1 MLQKAS
7 GKPVTQ
13 ASKAKIQTSTKV
25 DNSAFDAFLNSSKMF
40 METEE
45 AKEPSQKEEEEDK
58 TNSNISPSMGMKADA
73 MFADLDVS
81 EQDNLL
87 LET

>member
-1 MLQKAS
+1 
-7 GKPVTQ
+7 
-13 ASKAKIQTSTKV
+13 
-25 DNSAFDAFLNSSKMF
+25 

-45 AKEPSQKEEEEDK
+45 VKEPSQKDEEESK
-58 TNSNISPSMGMKADA
+58 KNSNLSPTMGMKADA

-87 LET
+87 LETEEDVTNLKTINS

>member
-1 MLQKAS
+1 
-7 GKPVTQ
+7 
-13 ASKAKIQTSTKV
+13 
-25 DNSAFDAFLNSSKMF
+25 

-45 AKEPSQKEEEEDK
+45 NKKEDEEEK
-58 TNSNISPSMGMKADA
+58 SNPNLSPTMGMKADA

-87 LET
+87 LETSEDVSNLVTLNSQRTDEKM

>member
-1 MLQKAS
+1 
-7 GKPVTQ
+7 
-13 ASKAKIQTSTKV
+13 
-25 DNSAFDAFLNSSKMF
+25 

-45 AKEPSQKEEEEDK
+45 NKKEGEEEK
-58 TNSNISPSMGMKADA
+58 SNLGLSPTMGMKADA

>member
-1 MLQKAS
+1 
-7 GKPVTQ
+7 
-13 ASKAKIQTSTKV
+13 
-25 DNSAFDAFLNSSKMF
+25 

-45 AKEPSQKEEEEDK
+45 VKEPSQKDEEEEK
-58 TNSNISPSMGMKADA
+58 LIIKLSPSMGMKADA

-87 LET
+87 LDTEEDVTNLKTLNS

>member
-1 MLQKAS
+1 
-7 GKPVTQ
+7 
-13 ASKAKIQTSTKV
+13 
-25 DNSAFDAFLNSSKMF
+25 

-45 AKEPSQKEEEEDK
+45 VKEPSQKDEEEEK
-58 TNSNISPSMGMKADA
+58 LIIKLSPSMGMKADA

-87 LET
+87 LETEEDVTNLKTINS